1 MFSLVCSL
9 RMVAKVQVGISKLI
23 ISYLLFIEEASVNL
37 QFNCPTQIFPS
48 QMPVLW
54 ATGLLI
60 VSGRTQTSKKKK
72 RKEKW
77 RIKEQRKSL
86 LGYLVLYQISS
97 LSVCLSSI
105 YSQNYTEI
113 RSFWFDLSSLP
124 ISSSSSFFLELSG
137 VLLKNLV
144 FFKVISPWF
153 GIFYILFSS
162 ALMCMY
168 KKVPF

>member
-37 QFNCPTQIFPS
+37 QFNRPTQIFPS

-60 VSGRTQTSKKKK
+60 VSGRTQTSKKK
-72 RKEKW
+72 RREKW

-105 YSQNYTEI
+105 YSQNYSEI

-124 ISSSSSFFLELSG
+124 ISSSSSSSFLELSG